1 MMLRT
6 IPHSKCPRGP
16 VRPAVTEI
24 AGVCAA
30 ARYFAGRSRA
40 ERRNTAGGGGVI
52 GLVPIPDGSIAPAS
66 PTATGAEAPAG
77 GASPRRP
84 AAPLKA
90 VDKESTAG
98 ILFGI
103 GAYGLWGLMPLYF
116 FLLQPAG
123 AVEIVANRVIWSLL
137 FCTLLITVTRSWRV
151 LGAAFRNRTVIL
163 PLIIAAV
170 LIAVNWLTYV
180 YGVTTGQAV
189 EASLGYFI
197 NPLVS
202 VLLGVVVL
210 KERLRK
216 LQWAAVAIGFI
227 AVGVLTVSYGKLPWI
242 ALTLALSFGL
252 YGFVKKRVGP
262 RADAATSLTVETIVL
277 APVAAAAMIFLALS
291 GTATLD
297 THGPG
302 HFWLL
307 AASGIITAVPLLFF
321 GASARRLPMTM
332 IGLLQYLAPVLQFIV
347 ALAVFG
353 ETMTTDRWIGFGV
366 VWLALLVL
374 TVDML
379 RTARKNSVMRKL
391 ARAAA

>member
-1 MMLRT
+1 M
-6 IPHSKCPRGP
+6 I
-16 VRPAVTEI
+16 PAVVSVST
-24 AGVCAA
+24 AL
-30 ARYFAGRSRA
+30 R
-40 ERRNTAGGGGVI
+40 TAGGRFD
-52 GLVPIPDGSIAPAS
+52 GLPPAV
-66 PTATGAEAPAG
+66 
-77 GASPRRP
+77 
-84 AAPLKA
+84 LKA
-90 VDKESTAG
+90 VDTDTTAG
-98 ILFGI
+98 IIFGI

-123 AVEIVANRVIWSLL
+123 AVEIVANRVLWSLL
-137 FCTLLITVTRSWRV
+137 FCALLITITRSWRV
-151 LGAAFRNRTVIL
+151 LGAAFRNRTLIL

-210 KERLRK
+210 KERLRP
-216 LQWAAVAIGFI
+216 LQWAAVGIGFI

-262 RADAATSLTVETIVL
+262 RADAITSLTVETIVL
-277 APVAAAAMIFLALS
+277 APVAAAAMAFLALT
-291 GTATLD
+291 GAATLAAY
-297 THGPG
+297 GPA

-321 GASARRLPMTM
+321 GASARRLPMTT
-332 IGLLQYLAPVLQFIV
+332 IGLLQYFAPVLQFIV
-347 ALAVFG
+347 ALAVFN
-353 ETMTTDRWIGFGV
+353 EPMTTDRWIGFGV

-379 RTARKNSVMRKL
+379 LAARKNSVNRKL